1 MPSYRF
7 PILVWDHADGRGA
20 TACLVEHR
28 TSSAAVAP
36 TRSAATLQLRE
47 MLRWRYRQAPW
58 TRKPSFA
65 DPRLTWVRVEVRPEY
80 HFDERTFPC
89 RETVLLRLPCVRG
102 HDSAG
107 LLLCSL
113 PTLGIRFQFDDEA
126 SLEQLAGHYVQ
137 LALKGLTPQQLAWHL
152 PPASAALDDVVV
164 QVPADPADREPP
176 ADLSPLPD
184 VAEPI
189 GGRGRRGRLA
199 RPWERDAQ
207 VAMLVKVLG
216 RERGSVLLLGEA
228 GAGKSAVLAEAV
240 RKVERGVPEAVP
252 DAAVEPPT
260 TTVRNRFWLTNASRL
275 VAGMKYLGQWQER
288 VEQVIAKLDE
298 VGGVLCVEH
307 LLDLVRTGGN
317 GAGDGAADGLAAF
330 LVPYLQRGEL
340 RLVAE
345 ATAAELDACRRLLPP
360 LAAAFTVV
368 EVPPFTHRQ
377 AVDALAALA
386 TTWGRNL
393 KVEFDPAAVETTH
406 RLFAR
411 FLPYQSFPGRAAAFV
426 TGLFDHLSR
435 TPGARVTSD
444 AVVDRFVKT
453 TGLPEL
459 FLRDDQPLALAD
471 VVAAFEAK
479 VVGQPAACRTAAAVV
494 TTFKAGLNDPG
505 RPLGVLLFC
514 GPTGVGKTELARTL
528 SAFLFGHGE
537 KADRLVRLDMSEYA
551 GPGAAARL
559 VGSPT
564 GEPSELVKRVREQ
577 PFTVVLLDEVEKA
590 AAEVFDLLLGVFDEG
605 RLTDRFGRT
614 TTFRSA
620 ILVMTSNLG
629 AAAAEPFGLSRT
641 PPPGGAEAEVAAF
654 FRPEF
659 VNRVDAV
666 VPFAPLDEAT
676 VRQIATAE
684 LAKVADREG
693 LRHRGIRL
701 AWTDA
706 VVAVLCA
713 AGYDRRYGARPLQR
727 TIEQRVVAPL
737 ARLLVDRPDLRG
749 VTLRVTVNDAGDV
762 QLEVPSPG

>member
-1 MPSYRF
+1 VPSYRF
-7 PILVWDHADGRGA
+7 PVLVWNHPGGRGA

-28 TSSAAVAP
+28 TGVAAVAE

-58 TRKPSFA
+58 TRKPSFTE
-65 DPRLTWVRVEVRPEY
+65 PQLTWVKVEVRPEY

-102 HDSAG
+102 KDSAG

-113 PTLGIRFQFDDEA
+113 PTLGIRFQFDEEA

-152 PPASAALDDVVV
+152 PPGSAELDDVVIQV
-164 QVPADPADREPP
+164 QATPVDREPP
-176 ADLSPLPD
+176 VDLDPLPD

-207 VAMLVKVLG
+207 VAALVEVLG
-216 RERGSVLLLGEA
+216 RGRGSVLLLGEA
-228 GAGKSAVLAEAV
+228 GTGKSAVLAEAV
-240 RKVERGVPEAVP
+240 RKVERGAPAAVP
-252 DAAVEPPT
+252 DGAVEPPAT
-260 TTVRNRFWLTNASRL
+260 KVRNRFWLTNGSRL
-275 VAGMKYLGQWQER
+275 IAGMKYLGQWQER

-298 VGGVLCVEH
+298 IGGVLCVEH
-307 LLDLVRTGGN
+307 LLDLVRTGGE
-317 GAGDGAADGLAAF
+317 GAGDSVAAF

-345 ATAAELDACRRLLPP
+345 ATAAELDACRRLLPA

-377 AVDALAALA
+377 AVGALAALA
-386 TTWGRNL
+386 GSWGRNL
-393 KVEFDPAAVETTH
+393 KVEFDPAAVETTY

-411 FLPYQSFPGRAAAFV
+411 FLPYHSFPGRAAAFV
-426 TGLFDHLSR
+426 TGLFDHVSR
-435 TPGARVTSD
+435 TPAARVTSD
-444 AVVDRFVKT
+444 AVVDRFVGT

-459 FLRDDQPLALAD
+459 FLRDDRPLPFED
-471 VVAAFEAK
+471 VVAALEAK

-505 RPLGVLLFC
+505 RPLGALLFC
-514 GPTGVGKTELARTL
+514 GPTGVGKTELARAL

-537 KADRLVRLDMSEYA
+537 RKDRLVRLDMSEYA

-559 VGSPT
+559 LGSPA

-577 PFTVVLLDEVEKA
+577 PFTVVLLDEIEKA
-590 AAEVFDLLLGVFDEG
+590 APEVFDLLLGVFDEG

-620 ILVMTSNLG
+620 ILIMTSNLG
-629 AAAAEPFGLSRT
+629 AAAGEPFGLSRQ
-641 PPPGGAEAEVAAF
+641 PPAGGAEAEVAAF

-676 VRQIATAE
+676 VRQLAAAE
-684 LAKVADREG
+684 LARVADREG

-701 AWTDA
+701 HWSDA
-706 VVAVLCA
+706 VVARLAA
-713 AGYDRRYGARPLQR
+713 AGYDPRYGARPLQR
-727 TIEQRVVAPL
+727 TIEQWVVAPL
-737 ARLLVDRPDLRG
+737 ARLLVDRPALRDA
-749 VTLRVTVNDAGDV
+749 TLRVTVSDAGDV
-762 QLEVPSPG
+762 RLEAPAPG